1 MSVDSIRYKTYNN
14 VVDTLVCLGNQHL
27 QINTTTTGD
36 LWDIDLDKNTLFPL
50 LHINP
55 VSVGISQGQ
64 RQFNYQLFVMDLVN
78 EDNSNEQEVLSDM
91 LEIQNDII
99 ALLKRGEILYHYDAA
114 AGEEPRYFIVNDF
127 TCEPFTERFD
137 NAVAGWVMDLGVIV
151 ENELNSCNIPI
162 DNTTICV
169 K

>member
-14 VVDTLVCLGNQHL
+14 VVDTLKCLGQQHL

-36 LWDIDLDKNTLFPL
+36 IWDIDLDKNTLFPL
-50 LHINP
+50 LHIEP
-55 VSVGISQGQ
+55 VNVDISLGQ
-64 RQFNYQLFVMDLVN
+64 RVFNYQIFIMDLVN
-78 EDNSNEQEVLSDM
+78 EDNSNEQEVYSDT
-91 LEIQNDII
+91 LEILNDII
-99 ALLKRGEILYHYDAA
+99 ALLKHGEILYHYNTEDAEQA
-114 AGEEPRYFIVNDF
+114 RYFIDNNF

-137 NAVAGWVMDLGVIV
+137 NAVAGWVMSLGVIV
-151 ENELNSCNIPI
+151 ENELNTCNIPI

>member
-1 MSVDSIRYKTYNN
+1 MSVESIRYKTYNN
-14 VVDTLVCLGNQHL
+14 VIDTLVCLGNQHL

-36 LWDIDLDKNTLFPL
+36 LWDIDIDKNTLFPL

-55 VSVGISQGQ
+55 VSVDVSQGQ
-64 RQFNYQLFVMDLVN
+64 RQFNFQLFIMDLVH
-78 EDNSNEQEVLSDM
+78 EDGSNEQEVLSDT
-91 LEIQNDII
+91 LEIMNDIL
-99 ALLKRGEILYHYDAA
+99 ALLKRGEILYHYDEEAD
-114 AGEEPRYFIVNDF
+114 EEPRYFINNDF
-127 TCEPFTERFD
+127 TCQPFTERFD
-137 NAVAGWVMDLGVIV
+137 NSVSGWVMDLGVIV

>member
-55 VSVGISQGQ
+55 VSVSISQGQ

-114 AGEEPRYFIVNDF
+114 AGEEPRYFIDNDF

-151 ENELNSCNIPI
+151 ENELNSCIIPI